1 MKNREGNMSKYC
13 GKFGICHKKKAI
25 AAAVLAASLAAQNM
39 MPVMAGGGFRNIH
52 TGHQE

>member
-1 MKNREGNMSKYC
+1 MSKYC

-39 MPVMAGGGFRNIH
+39 MPVMAGGGDFGTSTQDIKNS
-52 TGHQE
+52 